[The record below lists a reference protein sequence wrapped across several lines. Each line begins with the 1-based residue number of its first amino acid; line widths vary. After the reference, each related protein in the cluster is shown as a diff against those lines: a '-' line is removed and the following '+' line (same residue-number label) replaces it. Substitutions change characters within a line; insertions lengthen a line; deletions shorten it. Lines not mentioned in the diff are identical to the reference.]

1 MLFNVSHVI
10 KTLTVYVQLS
20 LTELQLV
27 LSTALSL
34 SHVAHAPVA
43 DSGTKTDAPLLHCS
57 INDTLISWS
66 PHCQN
71 MSTNLINSLDPMFVP
86 ISNPLLQ
93 NLLRIPC
100 THNYYYYHFGTC
112 NNYLCEFF
120 KVQWLHFTGVVDKV
134 LSAHVKI
141 LQDSVCQK
149 LLKSVQFWLSY

>member
-34 SHVAHAPVA
+34 SMLHMPPLLTLAQ
-43 DSGTKTDAPLLHCS
+43 TDAPLLHCS
-57 INDTLISWS
+57 INDTLINWI

-71 MSTNLINSLDPMFVP
+71 TSTKLVDVLEWKFVP
-86 ISNPLLQ
+86 ISNPLPW
-93 NLLRIPC
+93 NFLRTIII
-100 THNYYYYHFGTC
+100 TLVTC
-112 NNYLCEFF
+112 NNYLCKFL

-134 LSAHVKI
+134 ITAYVKFC
-141 LQDSVCQK
+141 QDSVYQK
-149 LLKSVQFWLSY
+149 LLKSVLFWLSY